1 MSEPILKADNVS
13 FSYGR
18 TPALIDVSLNIEE
31 HDFVWMVGPNGGG
44 KTTLLKLFLGL
55 LKPDMGKVTVLG
67 RRPGQTRHL
76 IGYMPQHAQLD
87 PQFPVDVM
95 SMVLMGR
102 TGNTH
107 PIGRY
112 SSADREAARAALA
125 EVGLE
130 SLAGRPF
137 SAMSGG
143 QQRRLL
149 IARALAAD
157 PKILLLDEPTAN
169 LDLHVEDELFEL
181 LRTLS
186 TRLTILMVSH
196 DTAFVSPSV
205 KSVVCVNRHV
215 HVHPTAEVDSEIM
228 SELYGRPIR
237 IIRHDRHFETEAEGE

>member
-1 MSEPILKADNVS
+1 LV
-13 FSYGR
+13 
-18 TPALIDVSLNIEE
+18 DVSLKIEE
-31 HDFVWMVGPNGGG
+31 HDFVWVVGPNGGG

-55 LKPDMGKVTVLG
+55 LKPDRGKVTVLG
-67 RRPGQTRHL
+67 RRPEATRHL
-76 IGYMPQHAQLD
+76 VGYMPQHARLD
-87 PQFPVDVM
+87 PHFPVDVM

-107 PIGRY
+107 PIGRF
-112 SSADREAARAALA
+112 SSADRDAARAALA

-130 SLAGRPF
+130 SLADRPF
-137 SAMSGG
+137 AAMSGG

-157 PKILLLDEPTAN
+157 PKVLLLDEPTAN
-169 LDLHVEDELFEL
+169 LDLRVEEELFGLLQEL
-181 LRTLS
+181 GS
-186 TRLTILMVSH
+186 RLTIVMVSH

-205 KSVVCVNRHV
+205 KSVVCVNQHV

-237 IIRHDRHFETEAEGE
+237 IIRHDRHFETGAADE